1 MSIIMKYLEGRTK
14 EGMSII
20 MKYLEGRKK
29 GRMKEGMVRIKE
41 GRNEGIKVKQN

>member
-1 MSIIMKYLEGRTK
+1 MSIIMKYLEGRIK

-29 GRMKEGMVRIKE
+29 GRMKEGRDGEDKRRKE
-41 GRNEGIKVKQN
+41 